1 MAVANIRW
9 PQVAFLGLGALG
21 TPMAANLLAAG
32 VPLTVHNR
40 SRDRELPLEALGASR
55 AAHPAAAAASAAL
68 VCLCLRDDDAVRE
81 VLLGPQGVV
90 AGAAPGTLVLD
101 FSTIAPA
108 SSAALA
114 KDLAGHGLA
123 YLDAPVTGGTEG
135 ARAGTLVVL
144 AGGDPADLERA
155 RPLLQVVAAAVHHFG
170 PVGAGQRVKAVN
182 QVLVAGSYAAVAEA
196 IALGV
201 RLGLPMADVC
211 RALEGGAAG
220 SWALRH
226 RAGAML
232 AGQFPL
238 GFKLL
243 AGQFPLGFK
252 LELHRKDLAI
262 ALAAAAEVGLE
273 LPLSERVAALEEALI
288 AQGHGGEDVSA
299 LVRWYG
305 EGTTSRQI

>member
-9 PQVAFLGLGALG
+9 PRVAFLGLGALG
-21 TPMAANLLAAG
+21 APMAANLLAAG

-40 SRDRELPLEALGASR
+40 NRDRELPLEALGASR
-55 AAHPAAAAASAAL
+55 AAHPAAAAASAAV

-81 VLLGPQGVV
+81 VLLGPEGVV

-155 RPLLQVVAAAVHHFG
+155 RQLLQVVGGAIHHFG

-196 IALGV
+196 MALGV

-226 RAGAML
+226 RAGAM
-232 AGQFPL
+232 
-238 GFKLL
+238 L

-305 EGTTSRQI
+305 MGSSTNPPA